1 MRGGVP
7 CKRGMRAR
15 FGLFLLAAVALW
27 LPPFA
32 PAAAE
37 NELPRAERGVLDLR
51 AQDLDRPHSL
61 AGEWEFAYGRFESP
75 GATDRSRPLDDAAFV
90 PLPSTWKDLVSEGEK
105 LPGSGFATYR
115 LRILLGAHFPERLAL
130 LVPGWETAYAL
141 YVDGNPVAEAGKP
154 GVERESS
161 FPSWRSVVVDFP
173 VTGGTVELMAHISN
187 FHHARGG
194 PAMTPLLGTPR
205 AVREF
210 RERGLGVKFF
220 TFGSLLMIAL
230 YHLAIFLPR
239 RTEKSAL
246 YFASFCLLM
255 AVRALVVD
263 EQGILLLLPK
273 IPWDLHVRLAYL
285 PFTLGVPAFALFL
298 RSLFRDEMNAVV
310 TLAFNGVAFAYLAL
324 VLFTPPLVFTAFL
337 TPFEIV
343 IALGGLYGLGVLILA
358 VRRKREEAP
367 LFLAAFLFYLLCIGN
382 DICYHRLLI
391 DTAYIAPSGFLVF
404 IFLQSVALAR
414 RYSDAFRKIESLD
427 QQKTTLEMAAATL
440 RTLTRIDPLTGIAN
454 RRRFDERLGSEWRR
468 AAREE
473 VPLSLVMMD
482 LDFFKEFND
491 HCGHTTGDDV
501 LRRCAAALHA
511 AAKRPAD
518 LVARFG
524 GEEFAALLPNTGID
538 GAFALAETMRA
549 AVEELDIARDDGTPF
564 GKVTISMG
572 CASTTPDARNEPLEL
587 VKMAD
592 AALYEAKRRGRNRV
606 ECAPPEEEP
615 TVRCSAVCSAQR

>member
-1 MRGGVP
+1 MRGVP

-15 FGLFLLAAVALW
+15 FGLFLLVAAAFW
-27 LPPFA
+27 LPPFV

-51 AQDLDRPHSL
+51 AQDFDRLHSL

-90 PLPSTWKDLVSEGEK
+90 PLPSTWKDLVSKGEK
-105 LPGSGFATYR
+105 LPGSGYATYR
-115 LRILLGAHFPERLAL
+115 LRIHLGPQAPERLAL
-130 LVPGWETAYAL
+130 LVPAWETAYAL
-141 YVDGNPVAEAGKP
+141 YADGNLVAEEGTP
-154 GVERESS
+154 GVDRDSTV
-161 FPSWRSVVVDFP
+161 PRWRPVVVEFP
-173 VTGGTVELMAHISN
+173 VNGGAVELMAHISN

-194 PAMTPLLGTPR
+194 PSMTPLLGTPG

-210 RERGLGVKFF
+210 RERGLGVEFF

-239 RTEKSAL
+239 RTEKTAL

-255 AVRALVVD
+255 ALRALVVD
-263 EQGILLLLPK
+263 QQGILLFFPE
-273 IPWDLHVRLAYL
+273 IPWNLHVRLAYL
-285 PFTLGVPAFALFL
+285 SFTLGIPAFTLFL
-298 RSLFRDEMNAVV
+298 RSLFRDEMNAAA
-310 TLAFNGVAFAYLAL
+310 TRAFNAIAAAYLAL
-324 VLFTPPLVFTAFL
+324 VLFAPPLLFTAFL
-337 TPFEIV
+337 TAFEIA
-343 IALGGLYGLGVLILA
+343 IALGGLYCLGVLILA
-358 VRRKREEAP
+358 VRRKREGAP
-367 LFLAAFLFYLLCIGN
+367 LFLGAFVFYLLCIGN
-382 DICYHRLLI
+382 DICYHQLLI
-391 DTAYIAPSGFLVF
+391 DTAYIAPSGFLIF

-414 RYSDAFRKIESLD
+414 RYSDAFKKIESLD
-427 QQKTTLEMAAATL
+427 QEKTTLEMAAVTL

-468 AAREE
+468 AAREG
-473 VPLSLVMMD
+473 VPLSLIMMD

-491 HCGHTTGDDV
+491 HYGHTTGDDV

-524 GEEFAALLPNTGID
+524 GEEFVALLPNTGID
-538 GAFALAETMRA
+538 GAVALAETMRA
-549 AVEELDIARDDGTPF
+549 AVEELDIARDDGTSF

-587 VKMAD
+587 VKTAD
-592 AALYEAKRRGRNRV
+592 AALYLAKKRGRNRV
-606 ECAPPEEEP
+606 ESAPPEEEELTP
-615 TVRCSAVCSAQR
+615 RFA

>member
-1 MRGGVP
+1 MRGVVHY
-7 CKRGMRAR
+7 KNSLYNR
-15 FGLFLLAAVALW
+15 FRLILLVFAVLW
-27 LPPFA
+27 LQPFS

-37 NELPRAERGVLDLR
+37 RAVPRAERGVLDLR
-51 AQDLDRPHSL
+51 AQDFDRLHSL

-75 GATDRSRPLDDAAFV
+75 GATDRSRPLDDAEFA
-90 PLPSTWKDLVSEGEK
+90 PLPSTWKGIVSKGEQ
-105 LPGSGFATYR
+105 LPGSGSATYR
-115 LRILLGAHFPERLAL
+115 LRILLGTQLPERLAL
-130 LVPGWETAYAL
+130 LVPAWETAYAL
-141 YVDGNPVAEAGKP
+141 YIDGALAAEEGTP
-154 GVERESS
+154 GVDRDTTI
-161 FPSWRSVVVDFP
+161 PSWRPVVVEFP
-173 VTGGTVELMAHISN
+173 VTDGTVELTAHVSN

-194 PAMTPLLGTPR
+194 PAMTPLLGTPG

-210 RERGLGVKFF
+210 REKRIGAKFF

-255 AVRALVVD
+255 AVRVLVID
-263 EQGILLLLPK
+263 EQCILLLFPE
-273 IPWDLHVRLAYL
+273 IPWNLHVRLAYL
-285 PFTLGVPAFALFL
+285 PFSLGVPSFTLFL
-298 RSLFRDEMNAVV
+298 RSLFRDEMNDVV
-310 TLAFNGVAFAYLAL
+310 VCAFNGVAVAYMAL
-324 VLFTPPLVFTAFL
+324 ILFSPARVFTAFL

-343 IALGGLYGLGVLILA
+343 IALGGLYCLAVLILA
-358 VRRKREEAP
+358 VRRKREGAP
-367 LFLAAFLFYLLCIGN
+367 LFLGAFVFYLFCIGN
-382 DICYHRLLI
+382 DICYHQLLI

-414 RYSDAFRKIESLD
+414 RYSAAFIKIEALD
-427 QQKTTLEMAAATL
+427 HEKATLEMAAATL

-473 VPLSLVMMD
+473 IPLSLIMMD
-482 LDFFKEFND
+482 LDFFKKYND
-491 HCGHTTGDDV
+491 RYGHTAGDEV
-501 LRRCAAALHA
+501 LRKCAEALHNRA
-511 AAKRPAD
+511 RRPAD

-524 GEEFAALLPNTGID
+524 GEEFVALLPNTGID
-538 GAFALAETMRA
+538 GAVALAETMRA

-564 GKVTISMG
+564 GKLTISMG

-606 ECAPPEEEP
+606 EYAPREEEP
-615 TVRCSAVCSAQR
+615 TEQRSAVRSTQR

>member
-15 FGLFLLAAVALW
+15 FGLFLLVAVALW
-27 LPPFA
+27 FPPFV

-90 PLPSTWKDLVSEGEK
+90 PLPSTWKDLVSKGEK
-105 LPGSGFATYR
+105 LPGSGYATYR
-115 LRILLGAHFPERLAL
+115 LRIHLGPQAPERLAL
-130 LVPGWETAYAL
+130 LVPAWETAYAL
-141 YVDGNPVAEAGKP
+141 YADGNLVAEEGTP
-154 GVERESS
+154 GVDRDSTV
-161 FPSWRSVVVDFP
+161 PRWRPVVVEFP
-173 VTGGTVELMAHISN
+173 VNGGAVELMAHISN

-194 PAMTPLLGTPR
+194 PSMTPLLGTPG

-210 RERGLGVKFF
+210 RERGLGVEFF

-239 RTEKSAL
+239 RTEKTAL

-255 AVRALVVD
+255 ALRALVVD
-263 EQGILLLLPK
+263 QQGILLFFPE
-273 IPWDLHVRLAYL
+273 IPWNLHVRLAYL
-285 PFTLGVPAFALFL
+285 SFTLGIPAFTLFL
-298 RSLFRDEMNAVV
+298 RSLFRDEMNAAA
-310 TLAFNGVAFAYLAL
+310 TRAFNAIAAAYLAL
-324 VLFTPPLVFTAFL
+324 VLFAPPLLFTAFL
-337 TPFEIV
+337 TAFEIA
-343 IALGGLYGLGVLILA
+343 IALGGLYCLGVLILA
-358 VRRKREEAP
+358 VRRKREGAP

-382 DICYHRLLI
+382 DICYHQLLI

-427 QQKTTLEMAAATL
+427 QQKTTREMAAATL

-518 LVARFG
+518 LIARFG
-524 GEEFAALLPNTGID
+524 GEEFVALLPNTGID
-538 GAFALAETMRA
+538 GALALAETMRA
-549 AVEELDIARDDGTPF
+549 AVEELDIARDDETPF
-564 GKVTISMG
+564 GKITVSMG

-592 AALYEAKRRGRNRV
+592 AALYSAKKRGRNRV
-606 ECAPPEEEP
+606 ECAPPEDREQAA
-615 TVRCSAVCSAQR
+615 RFA

>member
-1 MRGGVP
+1 MCRNFV
-7 CKRGMRAR
+7 
-15 FGLFLLAAVALW
+15 FFFLVAMTLW
-27 LPPFA
+27 LPQFF

-37 NELPRAERGVLDLR
+37 GGLPRAERGVLDLR
-51 AQDLDRPHSL
+51 GQDLERLHSL

-90 PLPSTWKDLVSEGEK
+90 PLPSTWKDSVFKGEK
-105 LPGSGFATYR
+105 LPGSGYATYR
-115 LRILLGAHFPERLAL
+115 LRILLGAQLPERLKL
-130 LVPGWETAYAL
+130 LVPSWETTYAL
-141 YVDGNPVAEAGKP
+141 YIDGTLAAKAGKP
-154 GVERESS
+154 GMERDSS
-161 FPSWRSVVVDFP
+161 FPSWRPVVVEFP
-173 VTGGTVELMAHISN
+173 VTGGTVELIAHISN

-273 IPWDLHVRLAYL
+273 IPWTLHVRLAYL
-285 PFTLGVPAFALFL
+285 PFTLGVPAFTLFL
-298 RSLFRDEMNAVV
+298 RSLFRDEMNAAA
-310 TLAFNGVAFAYLAL
+310 TLAFNAVAAAYLAL
-324 VLFTPPLVFTAFL
+324 VLFAPPLVFTAFL

-343 IALGGLYGLGVLILA
+343 IALGGLYCLGVLILA
-358 VRRKREEAP
+358 ARRKREGAP
-367 LFLAAFLFYLLCIGN
+367 LFLGAFVFYLLCIGN
-382 DICYHRLLI
+382 DICYHQLLI
-391 DTAYIAPSGFLVF
+391 DTAYVAPSGFLIF

-427 QQKTTLEMAAATL
+427 QEKTTLEMAAASL

-468 AAREE
+468 AARED

-491 HCGHTTGDDV
+491 HYGHTTGDDV

-524 GEEFAALLPNTGID
+524 GEEFVALLPNTGID
-538 GAFALAETMRA
+538 GAVALAETMRS

-564 GKVTISMG
+564 GKVTVSMG

-592 AALYEAKRRGRNRV
+592 AALYSAKTRGRNRV
-606 ECAPPEEEP
+606 EFAPPEEGEQ
-615 TVRCSAVCSAQR
+615 TARLA